1 MITRRRLGFTLI
13 ELLVVIAI
21 IAILIGL
28 LLPAVQKVREAAAR
42 IKCQNNL
49 KQLGLALHNY
59 ESANQNFP
67 SAYWLKDWDGNAS
80 LPAAQKVPFAH
91 FRWSSL
97 AQLTPYIEQ
106 TAVFNRIDLSVPMIC
121 GGVGLPQTNG
131 QAYAVFVQNREA
143 LQVGIPTFLCPSD
156 LQRGTIAGAGLQSKG
171 ASNYMASA
179 GSVADASI
187 GDGLFYQN
195 SKLRITDISDGTSN
209 TVALSESILGS
220 TALGSLRGD
229 VRLEYE
235 DVNNLPLSA
244 CNEDP
249 TNLTGYQGTRR
260 YDRNFMWADGAYN
273 AGMYNHLRQPN
284 DRRMDC
290 VQHNTPGL
298 KAARSWHSG
307 GGVNVC
313 LGDGSVRFVRDT
325 ISPQTWIAVGT
336 RNGGEVIGNDW

>member
-1 MITRRRLGFTLI
+1 MRSRSTRSAFTLI

-42 IKCQNNL
+42 IKCSNNL

-59 ESANQNFP
+59 EGVNQCFP
-67 SAYWLKDWDGNAS
+67 SAYWFKDWERNAS
-80 LPAAQKVPFAH
+80 LPASQKVPFAH

-106 TAVFNRIDLSVPMIC
+106 MAVYSRIDLTVPMVC
-121 GGVGLPQTNG
+121 GAGGLPETNG
-131 QAYAVFVQNREA
+131 QGYAVFVQNRDA
-143 LQVGIPTFLCPSD
+143 LQVVIPTFLCPSD
-156 LQRGTIAGAGLQSKG
+156 TIRGTITGSGLQSKG
-171 ASNYMASA
+171 PSNYMASA
-179 GSVADASI
+179 GSVADASV
-187 GDGLFYQN
+187 GNGLFFQN
-195 SKLRITDISDGTSN
+195 SKVRMTEVLDGTSN
-209 TVALSESILGS
+209 TVAFSESILGS
-220 TALGSLRGD
+220 TQNGSLTGD
-229 VRLEYE
+229 VRLEYQ
-235 DVNNLPLSA
+235 DVGNLTLSA

-249 TNLTGYQGTRR
+249 TNQGAYQGNRR

-273 AGMYNHLRQPN
+273 AGLYNHLRQPN

-307 GGVNVC
+307 GVNVC
-313 LGDGSVRFVRDT
+313 LGDGSVRFVRDAV
-325 ISPQTWIAVGT
+325 SPQTWAAVGS
-336 RNGGEVIGNDW
+336 RSGGEVIGNDW